1 MVSASV
7 FTLVTALASA
17 LVARADVV
25 PSEPSPGAVY
35 REGQTCPVVWEAD
48 PDSPTVWKSMNIE
61 LMTGDNFDMQ
71 HLTTVATGQDG
82 TVNGR
87 FQFPCPGVTINA
99 PIYFYQF
106 TTPSTADKTW
116 TTRFTI
122 ASAAGQTVP
131 APNATQPGSGEAI
144 PWGVGALTSPGGAV
158 PPPSGAGGTGAI
170 SASGSAST
178 SGVLLATTSSALPSS
193 STLITSSLAAVT
205 PPSTS
210 VLAVTGAAL
219 PSSPASSGAASP
231 NQSNGASGMSATFS
245 MTSLIISAL
254 AFMFI

>member
-1 MVSASV
+1 MVSSSV
-7 FTLVTALASA
+7 FALITVLASA

-35 REGQTCPVVWEAD
+35 REGQTCPIVWEAD
-48 PDSPTVWKSMNIE
+48 PDSPTAWKNMNIE

-71 HLTTVATGQDG
+71 HLTTVATNQDG

-106 TTPSTADKTW
+106 TSPSATDKTW

-122 ASAAGQTVP
+122 ASTSGQTVP

-144 PWGVGALTSPGGAV
+144 PWGVGALTNPAGGV
-158 PPPSGAGGTGAI
+158 PPPSGAGGGSAI
-170 SASGSAST
+170 PSGSAST
-178 SGVLLATTSSALPSS
+178 SGVLSTTSSALVSSVTLATSPSPV
-193 STLITSSLAAVT
+193 VT
-205 PPSTS
+205 PPGTPALVVTNAGPTPSTS
-210 VLAVTGAAL
+210 
-219 PSSPASSGAASP
+219 SGSASP
-231 NQSNGASGMSATFS
+231 SQSNSASAMSATFS
-245 MTSLIISAL
+245 MTPLILSAL
-254 AFMFI
+254 SFMFI